1 MSHETVRRWV
11 IEQDYLDRT
20 RHTVTQWNG
29 EPICV
34 EVIRASDYDAL
45 RTQAR
50 ELAEVTMKDRAEA
63 CPFVEGSHGAQ
74 VWMASDTGAQ
84 LAQAV
89 LDATKEGA

>member
-34 EVIRASDYDAL
+34 EVIRASDYDTL

-50 ELAEVTMKDRAEA
+50 ELAEALQMLCEK
-63 CPFVEGSHGAQ
+63 HGHTDYPSYQ
-74 VWMASDTGAQ
+74 F
-84 LAQAV
+84 AQAV
-89 LDATKEGA
+89 LDATKEVA